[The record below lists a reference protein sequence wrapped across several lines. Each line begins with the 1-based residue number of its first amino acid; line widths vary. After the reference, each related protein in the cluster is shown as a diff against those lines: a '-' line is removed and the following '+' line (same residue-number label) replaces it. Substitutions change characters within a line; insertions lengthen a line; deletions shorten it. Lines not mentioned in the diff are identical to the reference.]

1 MIFNQLNNSPFST
14 YNTYDADAAGGVDNV
29 WNATITKPVWLNNTS
44 TEYGENEF
52 KWNLITQHLTGD
64 AALPQNIAKHIPRI
78 LQGEDEATSYKHRL
92 QIASMLYE
100 PLFDWA
106 CTGLSGRIVNR
117 IADMDFDNVLKHN
130 HGILSKEHYKAFW
143 TNTGGNMVSYDNLKR
158 NLIKHFVAYGNFWVL
173 LKPQLRLD
181 SSNGKIVSFP
191 TVEIV
196 NPLEIINWQDK
207 RFAVRRKLMEETI
220 ISPKKEPKRYVQYYV
235 YYPTHEEYW
244 VINKQGQPEQNLPS
258 KPYYP
263 MKGKSMKAFTDIH
276 NMPCLPIFQASLGM
290 NKQYAYSMAK
300 MNSYIFLQHSELD
313 YSSAELAAPR
323 ITLDVIDE
331 QGDISETLLQAVE
344 RSVLANSKFVYGSGT
359 KYLSPDAQAF
369 ESKGKYLEGL
379 KKEYERYFHISAEKA
394 AVERSATAS
403 TISVEKTHSFVAI
416 VLDALQDAEN
426 RILTGVVEFEK
437 PEDMKAK
444 KAIHVEYP
452 LNYKKKVEITESI
465 NKENNK
471 ETEIGK

>member
-1 MIFNQLNNSPFST
+1 MIYNQANSNPFGT
-14 YNTYDADAAGGVDNV
+14 YNSVDFNDV
-29 WNATITKPVWLNNTS
+29 WHSTITKDVWLNNLS
-44 TEYGENEF
+44 NEYVQNYF
-52 KWNLITQHLTGD
+52 KYETITQHLTGE
-64 AALPQNIAKHIPRI
+64 AALPQNIARHIPRI
-78 LQGEDEATSYKHRL
+78 LQGEDEATSYRHRL

-117 IADMDFDNVLKHN
+117 IADMDFDGVLEQDYS
-130 HGILSKEHYKAFW
+130 ILSNEHYKPFW
-143 TNTGGNMVSYDNLKR
+143 ANAGGNMVSYDNLKR
-158 NLIKHFVAYGNFWVL
+158 NLIKHFVAYGCFWVL
-173 LKPQLRLD
+173 LKPQMRLNN
-181 SSNGKIVSFP
+181 SNGKIVSFP
-191 TVEIV
+191 TVEII
-196 NPLEIINWQDK
+196 NPSEVTNWQDK
-207 RFAVRRKLMEETI
+207 GFVVRRKLMDTPV
-220 ISPKKEPKRYVQYYV
+220 ISPKDKPKQFVQFYV
-235 YYPTHEEYW
+235 YFPTHVEFW
-244 VINKQGQPEQNLPS
+244 VINKQGQPEQNIPA

-290 NKQYAYSMAK
+290 NRQYAFSMAK

-359 KYLSPDAQAF
+359 KYLSPDAGAF
-369 ESKGKYLEGL
+369 EAKGKYLEGL

-403 TISVEKTHSFVAI
+403 AISVEKTHSFVAI

-437 PEDMKAK
+437 PGDIKAK
-444 KAIHVEYP
+444 QAIHVEYP
-452 LNYKKKVEITESI
+452 LNYKKKVEIAEPI
-465 NKENNK
+465 KEEKNIETKK
-471 ETEIGK
+471 ETNND